1 LNRAAAGGTGGQERR
16 AYHGK
21 AVKEKSA
28 FYLPDQGI
36 AAMDTYGT
44 GDPETR
50 EGENLP
56 VKGMEG

>member
-1 LNRAAAGGTGGQERR
+1 
-16 AYHGK
+16 
-21 AVKEKSA
+21 VKEKSA